1 MRQWYGRRRRTCY
14 FCEQSIDQVDYKDIE
29 ALQEFLTDRGKIRS
43 RRQTSTCAQHQRQ
56 LAGAVKR
63 ARHLALL
70 PFVG

>member
-1 MRQWYGRRRRTCY
+1 MGQWYRRRRRTCY
-14 FCEQSIDQVDYKDIE
+14 FCEEDIDHVDYKDIQT
-29 ALQEFLTDRGKIRS
+29 LREFLTDRGKIRS

-56 LAGAVKR
+56 LARAVKR

>member
-1 MRQWYGRRRRTCY
+1 MSQWYRKRRKTCY
-14 FCEQSIDQVDYKDIE
+14 FCQEDIDHVDYKDIQT
-29 ALQEFLTDRGKIRS
+29 LQEFLTDRGKIRS

-56 LAGAVKR
+56 LARAVKR